1 MHEVLWFL
9 LIDLTACL
17 LIALILTAL
26 TGSKLRLTDKSEDLR
41 KPFARRKAEFPG
53 Q

>member
-26 TGSKLRLTDKSEDLR
+26 TGSRPQAPKHE
-41 KPFARRKAEFPG
+41 AVRRSVTTR
-53 Q
+53 